1 MPSTCP
7 RSSVRPRRLAPPP
20 ARTATSTDGASG
32 VVIEG
37 TDASIRDLVRP
48 DVPYPV
54 VMVLW
59 SPRLKESADF
69 VATIAAVAQR
79 YAGRFQ
85 LVTVDVDANPAIL
98 QAFQVQ
104 AVPVSFAFL
113 QGQPVPLF
121 EGAQPEAQVTAV
133 IDQVLALAAQH
144 GVTGTVRRRRRRAA
158 RRATDDAAEEPPL
171 PPLHQQAYDAIES
184 GDLDAAAAAYREALT
199 QSPADTDAKLGLAQ
213 VGLMQRT
220 AGVDLP
226 AARAAAAADPTDVDA
241 QIVVADL
248 DLLGGHVED
257 AFVRLIDTVRVTADA
272 DRNKAR
278 EHLVEL
284 FEVVGTTDERVVKAR
299 KSLMSAS
306 SDPAL
311 PDCQRARDARSSQPL
326 ARRAVRAT
334 VSRRRSHRVC
344 EWLEWTR
351 RCGSWAVGSVS
362 RLASGGLRVRL
373 MTTRASSRRLRIS
386 APTCSGGRSPA
397 STQRPHA
404 GCPPPASGAEHHEVH
419 RLGRREVEEVLERV
433 AAARRR

>member
-1 MPSTCP
+1 M
-7 RSSVRPRRLAPPP
+7 SSQPFTAAALRGAVDLSSLKRPAPPAGP
-20 ARTATSTDGASG
+20 ASPADPTTTGGASG
-32 VVIEG
+32 VVVEG
-37 TDASIRDLVRP
+37 TDATISQLLRP
-48 DVPYPV
+48 DLPYPV

-69 VATIAAVAQR
+69 VATMVAVARR
-79 YAGRFQ
+79 YAGRYQ

-121 EGAQPEAQVTAV
+121 EGAQPEAQVTGI

-144 GVTGTVRRRRRRAA
+144 GVTGTVPGADAA
-158 RRATDDAAEEPPL
+158 PAAAEVAEEPPL

-184 GDLDAAAAAYREALT
+184 GDLEAAAAAYREALA

-220 AGVDLP
+220 AGVDLQS
-226 AARAAAAADPTDVDA
+226 ARAAAAADPTDVDA

-299 KSLMSAS
+299 KSLMSA
-306 SDPAL
+306 L
-311 PDCQRARDARSSQPL
+311 F
-326 ARRAVRAT
+326 
-334 VSRRRSHRVC
+334 
-344 EWLEWTR
+344 
-351 RCGSWAVGSVS
+351 
-362 RLASGGLRVRL
+362 
-373 MTTRASSRRLRIS
+373 
-386 APTCSGGRSPA
+386 
-397 STQRPHA
+397 
-404 GCPPPASGAEHHEVH
+404 
-419 RLGRREVEEVLERV
+419 
-433 AAARRR
+433 

>member
-20 ARTATSTDGASG
+20 ARSPTSADGAPG
-32 VVIEG
+32 LVVEG
-37 TDASIRDLVRP
+37 TDASIGELVRP

-59 SPRLKESADF
+59 SRRLKESADF
-69 VATIAAVAQR
+69 VATMGAVARR

-85 LVTVDVDANPAIL
+85 LVTVDVDTNPAIL

-121 EGAQPEAQVTAV
+121 EGAQPEAQVIGV

-144 GVTGTVRRRRRRAA
+144 GVTGTVSGA
-158 RRATDDAAEEPPL
+158 DAPAPAEPAEEPPL

-220 AGVDLP
+220 AGVDLQ

-299 KSLMSAS
+299 KSLMSA
-306 SDPAL
+306 L
-311 PDCQRARDARSSQPL
+311 F
-326 ARRAVRAT
+326 
-334 VSRRRSHRVC
+334 
-344 EWLEWTR
+344 
-351 RCGSWAVGSVS
+351 
-362 RLASGGLRVRL
+362 
-373 MTTRASSRRLRIS
+373 
-386 APTCSGGRSPA
+386 
-397 STQRPHA
+397 
-404 GCPPPASGAEHHEVH
+404 
-419 RLGRREVEEVLERV
+419 
-433 AAARRR
+433 